1 MVFTT
6 ESFLVKIW
14 VGKVKDGSITKEE
27 VPNLYNLRE
36 VVYSLV

>member
-1 MVFTT
+1 MVFTAD
-6 ESFLVKIW
+6 SYLVKIW
-14 VGKVKDGSITKEE
+14 VGKVKDGSVTKED